1 MPPLLCARLA
11 PPQEPMSLPGQPSS
25 ATTLLELLETRASAQ
40 REQPL
45 YTFLEEGEEQVV
57 SYAAL
62 DLRARRIGAM
72 LQSLA
77 RTGERAV
84 LLYPPG
90 LEYVA
95 GFFGCVYAGLVAV
108 PAYPPEPTRLERTLP
123 RLRAII
129 RDARASVVL
138 TISFIREMG
147 ESLFEQAPEL
157 AALRWVATDAIDE
170 GVEAGWQRPEAT
182 RDSLAFLQYTS
193 GSTGDPKGVR
203 LSHGNLLHNLSLISR
218 AFEVRAESVG
228 VIWLPPYHDMGLI
241 GGILQPLYAGFH
253 TALMS
258 PLAFLRRPR
267 LWLEA
272 LSRFGGTISGGPCF
286 AFDLCVR
293 KVPPPE
299 REGLDLSR
307 WDLAFCGA
315 EPIRPEVMTRFAEA
329 FAPAGF
335 RSEAFYPCYG
345 LAEGTLIASGGKKGE
360 GILVRTWEAAALE
373 RNEAVVAVDG
383 PGARPLVGCGKVMP
397 EQSLLIVDPETRRA
411 CPEGRVGEIWISG
424 PSVAHGYWERPEES
438 EAAFQATVME
448 GGPER
453 FLRTGDLGVLH
464 GGELF
469 VVGRRKDLII
479 LRGRNLHPQDLELT
493 MERSHP
499 ALRPGCGAA
508 FSIEVEGEERLAV
521 VYEVDSRKPWTPD
534 EVVGAVRRSLSEAH
548 EVQLHALVLLEPGAL
563 PKTSSGKIQ
572 RRACKAELLAGWPRA
587 LLFWRD
593 TDGVARGQGT
603 PALEAPVD
611 PVSVEELETWLVAR
625 LSARLRVRPEELAKD
640 VPITSFGLDSLA
652 AVELAHEIEHLGAVL
667 RMDELLHG
675 PTVAALARTI
685 FNARDAGLPSIPRR
699 AEGAGAPLSS
709 AQQRLWIFE
718 QLEHGKPAYN
728 LPSALR
734 LVGELDVPALERSFT
749 AILER
754 HEILRATFLEV
765 DGSPRQVISSVPPS
779 VFRLV
784 ELQAVPGREE
794 EALRLAREEASAPFD
809 LVRGPLIRVT
819 LFRLDARE
827 HLLVVV
833 MHHIVS
839 DGASFALVAR
849 ELSALYASLA
859 QGASAS
865 PLPLPVQY
873 PDYALWRRER
883 ETDAALEESLSWWRQ
898 RLAGAPAALELPTDR
913 PRPPSPSYRGARVPL
928 HLSAPLTAR
937 LETLGRGQGA
947 TLFMTLLAAFQ
958 AVLLRHSGQE
968 DLCVGTPVNGRDRA
982 SLEGLIGCFLD
993 LLVLRTSLS
1002 GDPSFREL
1010 LARTRTTSLEA
1021 FAHRD
1026 VPFERI
1032 TETLP
1037 SSRDRS
1043 RSPLFQVLFVLLP
1056 EPGAELSL
1064 PGLEARRVELDPGA
1078 TAYELTLS
1086 LAHGAK
1092 GLEGWLEYATDLFDA
1107 STVTRMVERLLV
1119 VLEAVVADPDQRLSA
1134 LPLLPEHE
1142 RRQVLVDWNATRTEY
1157 PEACVHALFAA
1168 QAARTPD
1175 ALAVVCGDESLTY
1188 RELELR
1194 ANAVARRLRAAGVGP
1209 EVVVGLCAERSLEL
1223 VTGLLG
1229 ILEAGGAYLPLDP
1242 SYPESRLAFMLED
1255 SGAPV
1260 VLAHRHLVGAL
1271 PSGTRTVVP
1280 LDPPGAPELAEEAP
1294 ATGVG
1299 PDNLA
1304 YILYTSGST
1313 GRPKGVLIPHRNLA
1327 NFFTGMDARV
1337 GSTPGSWLA
1346 VTSVSFDISVLEL
1359 LWTLARGFKIAVQGE
1374 QGALAAAPRRTPRR
1388 KPLGFSLFYF
1398 AADDGA
1404 RQDGEPYRLLL
1415 EGARFADRH
1424 GFEAVWTP
1432 ERHFHSF
1439 GGLYPNPSLTGAAIA
1454 AVTERV
1460 GIRAGSI
1467 VLPLHHPVR
1476 VAENWAVVDNLSK
1489 GRVGLSV
1496 APGWNADD
1504 FVLAPERYAERRA
1517 LAVRDLDTVRRLW
1530 RGEAVSL
1537 PSGTGEPVEVR
1548 IRPSPV
1554 QPELPIWLTAAGN
1567 PETFRE
1573 AGRLGAGVLTHLL
1586 GQRWDELR
1594 ERVALYREAWREA
1607 GHAGEGHVTL
1617 MLHTFVGQELDRVR
1631 ATVEGPFR
1639 RYLSS
1644 SADLMR
1650 GLGRTF
1656 GLEPASVQ
1664 PEDLEALSQ
1673 RAFDRYF
1680 EEAGLFG
1687 TPRTCREQVA
1697 RIEALGVDEV
1707 ACLIDFG
1714 VDSDTVL
1721 ASLPALDS
1729 LRQRSERDFRLQ
1741 GQHGLTVPAQI
1752 RRHGITHL
1760 QCTPSL
1766 AQALLL
1772 EPDASDALAG
1782 LSRLMVGGEALAAD
1796 LAARLRGAVSGEL
1809 LNMYGPTETT
1819 IWSSTHRVEGSS
1831 GPVPIGT
1838 PIANTSL
1845 YVLDARLRPA
1855 PIGVPGELFIGG
1867 AGVARGYHARPE
1879 LTAERFLPDPF
1890 SAQDGARMYR
1900 TGDLARWRAD
1910 GTVEFL
1916 GRVDHQVKIRGF
1928 RVEPGEIEAALEK
1941 HPGVRQAVVVARED
1955 SAGGARLVAYVIH
1968 RPEGAPSTDALRTF
1982 ARRLLPEHLVPSS
1995 IVTLEAF
2002 PLTPNGK
2009 VDRKALPAPDGLREA
2024 ARDYIAPRTRTE
2036 RRVAEIWSAVL
2047 GVERVGA
2054 GDDFFALGGHSLL
2067 AARAISRL
2075 RDAFGVELALR
2086 ELFEAGTVASLAERI
2101 DALPK
2106 TAPRTPPLV
2115 AGSHEGALP
2124 LSFAQQ
2130 RLWFLEQLDP
2140 QNAAYN
2146 EAVTVR
2152 VEGVLDVAV
2161 LERCLLEVVRRHMGL
2176 RTTFRAE
2183 DGKPV
2188 QVISP
2193 EVRLP
2198 LARVDLTGL
2207 SGSARAEAVSRIA
2220 GEEALRP
2227 FALVSGPPL
2236 RVSLMRLGEREHVL
2250 LVVLH
2255 HLVSDGWSLGV
2266 LVREVAAL
2274 YPAFSAG
2281 QASPLPELSLQYVDY
2296 AAWQRGWLRDEALEA
2311 QLAYW
2316 RTRLAGAPQSLEL
2329 PTDHP
2334 RPPVRSSRGA
2344 SRHTLLSPELSQAVK
2359 DLAHR
2364 EGATPFMVLLAGFS
2378 TLLSRYSG
2386 QDDLCVG
2393 TPVAGR
2399 DRTELEGLIGCFVNT
2414 LVLRVSTAGN
2424 PSFRE
2429 LLGRA
2434 RETVLSA
2441 FAHQDAPFEKLVEV
2455 LQPERDLGR
2464 SPLFQVML
2472 VLQEDPLP
2480 EISLPGLE
2488 LRVLEQESRTSKFDL
2503 RLSLM
2508 ETAAGLSATLEF
2520 STDLFEPSTAERM
2533 LAHLRVLLESAV
2545 REPACRVQELALL
2558 APEERHRVLVAW
2570 NDTRL
2575 PREPDACLHRLIEAQ
2590 VERTPDAVAVSFEGA
2605 HLTYRELDSR
2615 ANQLAHYL
2623 RARGVGPDRLV
2634 ALCAERSLEMVVGL
2648 LGILKAGGAY
2658 VPLDPEYPRER
2669 LEYMLADAS
2678 APVLL
2683 TQARL
2688 APGLP
2693 HGDAA
2698 VVCLDSEWEAVA
2710 RESTARPEVSLAG
2723 GNLAYVIYTSGSTG
2737 RPKGAMNTHAAI
2749 CNRLLWMQEAYGLG
2763 AEDRVLQKTPFS
2775 FDVSVWEFFWP
2786 LMTGARLV
2794 MARPGGHRDPAY
2806 LTGVIASERITT
2818 LHFVPS
2824 MLRHFLEAPELDARF
2839 SPKRVI
2845 CSGEALPP
2853 ELRDLFHSRLRS
2865 ELHNLYG
2872 PTEAAVDVT
2881 FWACVPED
2889 RRPLVPIGRPIANTR
2904 MYVLDRNLRPV
2915 PPGVPGELYIGGV
2928 PLARGYWRRPELTA
2942 ERFIP
2947 DPFAETPGGRLYRT
2961 GDRARFLADGAIE
2974 YLGRLDDQVKLR
2986 GFRIELGEIESALLR
3001 HPHVRSAAV
3010 VVREDVPGDRRL
3022 VAYVIPAGEELA
3034 PNSLRSFL
3042 GSSLPEHMVPS
3053 AFVPLEA
3060 LPLSP
3065 SGKLDR
3071 RALPA
3076 PVRTRVGG
3084 GEASVEPRTKMER
3097 RLAEIWAGVLGVER
3111 VGAYDRFFELGG
3123 DSILGLQVI
3132 ARARQAG
3139 LHLTVRQ
3146 LFQHQTLA
3154 ELARVAGAG
3163 RALGEQGPV
3172 SGPVPLTPIQRW
3184 FLERELPEAHHF
3196 NQALLLETHEP
3207 VDAALLEQ
3215 ALRALVEHHD
3225 ALRSSVKRVGM
3236 GWEQDCAAPGRE
3248 VTPRRVDLSALPE
3261 SEQAAE
3267 LERVSA
3273 EVQASLSLDEGL
3285 LVRAVLFDRGP
3296 ARTGRLLL
3304 VIHHLAVDGVSW
3316 RVLLED
3322 LTTALHQLGRSE
3334 PITLPAKT
3342 TSFQAWARRLEA
3354 YARSEAVAAELPFWL
3369 EEVGGDVSA
3378 LPRDRQGSNTPGSE
3392 RTVTVTLEPEVTRAL
3407 LHELPSALRAG
3418 VDDLLLAGVAR
3429 ALARWSGQNRLLV
3442 DVEGHGR
3449 EELFKDVDLSRTVGW
3464 FTALHPVRLVLQ
3476 DANPETA
3483 LEAVRAARERREDRG
3498 LGYGLLRYLR
3508 RDEASE
3514 QLRARPS
3521 AEVCFNY
3528 LGQLDVGALG
3538 ASRFGLAPE
3547 SVGPSHGA
3555 GGLRSHVLEVV
3566 ARAAGGRLELSW
3578 IYSDAL
3584 HARETIEALAADCAE
3599 SLRALART
3607 DIAEGSYPL
3616 SPLQHGLLFQ
3626 VLLEPGTEA
3635 YFEQRSWTLT
3645 GALDAAALRESWALV
3660 VERHSALR
3668 MDFQWAGLDEPMQVV
3683 RARVEPPWNELDWRG
3698 VPAEEQVRGLES
3710 FLREDRARGFELTRA
3725 PLMRF
3730 TLIRLGEQAHR
3741 FIWSF
3746 HHLLLDGWSLA
3757 RVLSEV
3763 LEAYAALVR
3772 GEAWRPPRALDF
3784 RTYIGWLRRRRPD
3797 RDEAFWR
3804 ELLAGVDA
3812 PTPLPGAG
3820 DSGGVSGAG
3829 EREAVLDARTTA
3841 AFQDFARRHGLTP
3854 STVVHG
3860 AWALLLSRYGAGED
3874 VVFGTTLSGRPPEL
3888 PGIEKAVGLFIH
3900 SLPVRVRLRSGEELV
3915 PWLRE
3920 LQARLVELAQ
3930 RDNVSLARL
3939 QGWSEVPRGTPLF
3952 ESLLVFENYP
3962 IDAAALERGVAGL
3975 SLGDF
3980 RPFERTHYPLT
3991 AVATPGRELHLKL
4004 LYRSERVSADTAARL
4019 LAHWWSLLEEMV
4031 SAPERRLGDVPLL
4044 STAERRR
4051 VLVEW
4056 NATRTSFP
4064 REATIHSLFE
4074 AQVARTPDSVAVS
4087 FGEVSLT
4094 YAELERR
4101 ANRLAHR
4108 LLSWGVS
4115 RGSAVGLCVERS
4127 ADLIVGVLGI
4137 LKAGAAYVPL
4147 DPAYPSERLAW
4158 MIQDAHVPVL
4168 LTQQRLR
4175 DSLSPGAAR
4184 VLALDGAGEL
4194 EGLPDTAPAPSAS
4207 ADDLAYVIYTSGST
4221 GVPKGVCVP
4230 HRAVVRLVVETDF
4243 IQLVPEDRVAQ
4254 ASNASFDAAT
4264 FEIWGALLHGAR
4276 LVGVDREVALAPR
4289 SFATWLHEQR
4299 ISVLFLTTA
4308 WFNQIA
4314 TEVPDAFR
4322 GLRQLHFGGEAVDPQ
4337 PVRAVLRE
4345 GPPRR
4350 LLHVYGPT
4358 ESTTFASWHLVRE
4371 VPEGSTTLPIGR
4383 PLANTELYV
4392 LDEALAPVP
4401 PGGAGEL
4408 WIGGDGLAWGYLG
4421 RPELTADRFRPHPF
4435 SAEPG
4440 ARMYK
4445 TGDRVRLLADGS
4457 VVFLGRVDAQV
4468 KVRGFRVEPGEIQ
4481 AVLLRHPSVREAA
4494 VLARE
4499 DAAGGSRRLVAYVVP
4514 AAGQSVEGRALH
4526 RFLAERLPEYMVP
4539 SAFVPLERLP
4549 LTPNGKVDRR
4559 ALPAPSEVPG
4569 EVDASHVA
4577 PRGPVEE
4584 LLAGLFG
4591 ELLGVPR
4598 VGAHDSFFE
4607 LGGHSLLATRVVSR
4621 ILAAF
4626 GVALSLRELF
4636 EAPTVARLAERISA
4650 ARQLPDS
4657 ARPPPIVPVPREGRL
4672 PLSLMQERLWL
4683 LEQLQ
4688 PGTALYNV
4696 SWGARL
4702 EGPLDTSALE
4712 RTLSALILRHEAL
4725 RTTFPLEAGEP
4736 VQVLHPTVSFPLPSV
4751 DLRELPGPEAEAQAL
4766 LVASEEVRRPFE
4778 LSRGPLI
4785 RALLLRTGETSHL
4798 LVLTLHHIVSDGW
4811 SLGVATRELAA
4822 LYEAELAGRPSPL
4835 PSLALQSLDH
4845 AVWQRGWLQGAALE
4859 AQLGY
4864 WREQLAGAPPVL
4876 SLPTDFPR
4884 PGVQRFRGAT
4894 VRVHLP
4900 ATLSGA
4906 FRALC
4911 RREGV
4916 TPFMGL
4922 LAAFQL
4928 LLSRYSG
4935 QDDVSVGAPISGR
4948 HHAGLEELI
4957 GFFVNTLV
4965 LRTRLSPELSFRELL
4980 GRVRETTLGAY
4991 AHQELPFEKL
5001 VEALQPPRSLSHSPL
5016 FQVMFALQELPGTPL
5031 SLPGLSLRPL
5041 ELDTRTAKF
5050 DLTLTLAESPEG
5062 YTGTFEYD
5070 TDLFEATTVERMAG
5084 HLRVL
5089 LEALV
5094 EDAGQ
5099 PLSRVSLLTAQE
5111 RQQLLVDWN
5120 DTTAPFPAEL
5130 CLHELVRQQAARTP
5144 EALAVVAGDVRL
5156 TYRELESRAHQL
5168 ALHLR
5173 ALGVG
5178 PEVRVGLC
5186 VERSADMVVGVLGIL
5201 EAGGAYVPL
5210 DPAYPRERL
5219 GFLLEDARSPV
5230 IVTQSRLVDLL
5241 PPHSAHVLRL
5251 DDGVPLPVSEAALPV
5266 RLHPENLAYLIYTS
5280 GSTGR
5285 PKGVAITHRGA
5296 VAFLRWAL
5304 DTFEAPVLH
5313 RTLAA
5318 TSLNFDLSV
5327 FELFAPLCSGGAV
5340 VVADNALHLAELPAA
5355 SEVTLVN
5362 TVPSAMAQLV
5372 SMGALP
5378 ASVRVVNLA
5387 GEPLPEPLAR
5397 QVYAVPGVQHL
5408 YNLYGPSEDTTY
5420 STFARVK
5427 PGEVPPIGRPI
5438 SNTRAY
5444 VLDARLQPVPVGVV
5458 GELYLAGEGLA
5469 RGYLGRPHLTAERF
5483 LPNPFG
5489 LEGSRMYRTGDRVRY
5504 RPDGVLEYLGRVD
5517 FQVKVRGFRIEPG
5530 EVEAVLREHPD
5541 VRESLAVVRVNG
5553 AGDGRLVAY
5562 VVPHEGGS
5570 LDVSALRDFLVKR
5583 VPGWLVPSSFLVLAA
5598 FPLNANGK
5606 VDRAAL
5612 PEPEVTRTAEAVFVE
5627 PTTPLEQQL
5636 AELVGR
5642 VLGIPRVGVEDHF
5655 FTALGGSSLSA
5666 VKLRVLIR
5674 DELKREVPVTR
5685 FFEQPTVRAL
5695 AASLERDTPGAEGE
5709 VDNRAHEDRADQRR
5723 QALRRQG
5730 NKRGPRGNG

>member
-1 MPPLLCARLA
+1 
-11 PPQEPMSLPGQPSS
+11 MSHPGRPSS
-25 ATTLLELLETRASAQ
+25 ATTLLELLETRSSAH

-45 YTFLEEGEEQVV
+45 YTFLEDGDEQVL
-57 SYAAL
+57 SYEEL
-62 DLRARRIGAM
+62 DLRARRIGAT
-72 LQSLA
+72 LQSVA
-77 RTGERAV
+77 RAGERAV

-95 GFFGCVYAGLVAV
+95 GFFGCIYAGLVAV
-108 PAYPPEPTRLERTLP
+108 PAYPPEPSRLERTLP

-138 TISFIREMG
+138 TTAFIREMG

-170 GVEAGWQRPEAT
+170 GVEAGWQRPEPAW
-182 RDSLAFLQYTS
+182 DSLAFLQYTS

-203 LSHGNLLHNLSLISR
+203 LSHGNLLHNLSLISH
-218 AFEVRAESVG
+218 AFEVRADSVG

-307 WDLAFCGA
+307 WELAFCGA

-335 RSEAFYPCYG
+335 RPGSFYPCYG

-360 GILVRTWEAAALE
+360 GVLVRTWEAAALE
-373 RNEAVVAVDG
+373 RNAAVEAVDG
-383 PGARPLVGCGKVMP
+383 PGARPLVGCGRVMP
-397 EQSLLIVDPETRRA
+397 EQSLVIVDPETRRP
-411 CPEGRVGEIWISG
+411 CLEGRVGEIWISG
-424 PSVAHGYWERPEES
+424 PSVAQGYWERAEES
-438 EAAFQATVME
+438 EAAFQARLAD
-448 GGPER
+448 GGPEQ
-453 FLRTGDLGVLH
+453 FLRSGDLGVLH

-493 MERSHP
+493 IERSHP

-521 VYEVDSRKPWTPD
+521 VHEVDPRKPWTPD
-534 EVVGAVRRSLSEAH
+534 EVVGTIRRALSESH

-572 RRACKAELLAGWPRA
+572 RRACRTELLAGWPRA
-587 LLFWRD
+587 LLFWREA
-593 TDGVARGQGT
+593 DGVAQGPAA
-603 PALEAPVD
+603 PALESPTS
-611 PVSVEELETWLVAR
+611 PGSVEELETWLVAR

-652 AVELAHEIEHLGAVL
+652 AVELAHDIEHLGAVL

-675 PTVAALARTI
+675 PTVASLARTI
-685 FNARDAGLPSIPRR
+685 FAARGTSGDLGLASIPRR
-699 AEGAGAPLSS
+699 PDGTDAPLSS

-718 QLEHGKPAYN
+718 QLERGNPAYN
-728 LPSALR
+728 LPSAIR
-734 LVGELDVPALERSFT
+734 LVGGLDEGALERSFT
-749 AILER
+749 ALVER
-754 HEILRATFLEV
+754 HEVLRATFQEI
-765 DGSPRQVISSVPPS
+765 DGSPRQVISSTPSS
-779 VFRLV
+779 VFRRV
-784 ELQAVPGREE
+784 DLQSVPAPSREE
-794 EALRLAREEASAPFD
+794 EALRLARQEASAAFD
-809 LVRGPLIRVT
+809 LARGSLLRATLI
-819 LFRLDARE
+819 RLDARE

-839 DGASFALVAR
+839 DGASFALLAR
-849 ELSALYASLA
+849 ELSALYAAFLQGSSPSL
-859 QGASAS
+859 Q
-865 PLPLPVQY
+865 PLPVQY

-883 ETDAALEESLSWWRQ
+883 DTKAALAESLSWWRQ

-913 PRPPSPSYRGARVPL
+913 PRPPSPSYRGARVAL
-928 HLSAPLTAR
+928 HLPEALSTR
-937 LETLGRGQGA
+937 LEALGRGEGA

-958 AVLLRHSGQE
+958 VLLLRHSGQE

-993 LLVLRTSLS
+993 LLVLRSSLS

-1010 LARTRTTSLEA
+1010 LARTRATSLEA

-1032 TETLP
+1032 AETLP
-1037 SSRDRS
+1037 ASRDRS
-1043 RSPLFQVLFVLLP
+1043 RAPLFQVLFVLLP
-1056 EPGAELSL
+1056 EPGAELVL
-1064 PGLEARRVELDPGA
+1064 PGLEARCVDLDPGA
-1078 TAYELTLS
+1078 TAYDLTLS

-1107 STVTRMVERLLV
+1107 TTVTRMAERLLV
-1119 VLEAVVADPDQRLSA
+1119 LLDAITTNPDQRLSA
-1134 LPLLPEHE
+1134 LPLLSEDE
-1142 RRQVLVDWNATRTEY
+1142 RRRVLVDWNATRTDY
-1157 PEACVHALFAA
+1157 PEECVHALFAA
-1168 QAARTPD
+1168 QTARTPD
-1175 ALAVVCGDESLTY
+1175 TVAVVCGDESLTY
-1188 RELELR
+1188 RELDRR
-1194 ANAVARRLRAAGVGP
+1194 ANAVARRLRAQGVGP

-1229 ILEAGGAYLPLDP
+1229 ILKAGGAYLPLDP

-1260 VLAHRHLVGAL
+1260 VLAHRHLAGAL
-1271 PSGTRTVVP
+1271 PPGARTVVP
-1280 LDPPGAPELAEEAP
+1280 LDPPGGPELADEAP
-1294 ATGVG
+1294 ASDVRS
-1299 PDNLA
+1299 DNLA

-1313 GRPKGVLIPHRNLA
+1313 GRPKGVLIPHRNLT

-1337 GSTPGSWLA
+1337 GTTPGSWLA

-1359 LWTLARGFKIAVQGE
+1359 LWTLARGFKVAVQGE
-1374 QGALAAAPRRTPRR
+1374 QGALAVSPRRTSRR

-1398 AADDGA
+1398 ASDDGA
-1404 RQDGEPYRLLL
+1404 QQGGDRYRLLL

-1454 AVTERV
+1454 AITERV
-1460 GIRAGSI
+1460 GIRAGSV

-1476 VAENWAVVDNLSK
+1476 VAEEWSVVDNLSK

-1504 FVLAPERYAERRA
+1504 FVFAPDRYAERRA
-1517 LAVRDLDTVRRLW
+1517 LALRDLDTVRRLW
-1530 RGEAVSL
+1530 RGESVSL
-1537 PSGTGEPVEVR
+1537 PGGTGAPVEVR

-1554 QPELPIWLTAAGN
+1554 QRELPIWLTAAGN

-1586 GQRWDELR
+1586 GQRWEELR

-1607 GHAGEGHVTL
+1607 GHPGEGHVTL
-1617 MLHTFVGQELDRVR
+1617 MLHTFVGQDVERVR
-1631 ATVEGPFR
+1631 ETVEGPFR

-1650 GLGRTF
+1650 GLVRTF
-1656 GLEPASVQ
+1656 GLEPASVR
-1664 PEDLEALSQ
+1664 PGDLEALTE
-1673 RAFDRYF
+1673 RAFGRYF

-1687 TPRTCREQVA
+1687 TPRTSREQVA

-1714 VDSDTVL
+1714 VASDTVL
-1721 ASLPALDS
+1721 ASLPALDA

-1741 GQHGLTVPAQI
+1741 GQLGGTVPAQI
-1752 RRHGITHL
+1752 QRHGITHL

-1772 EPDASDALAG
+1772 EPEAPAALTG
-1782 LSRLMVGGEALAAD
+1782 LSRMMVGGEALAAE
-1796 LAARLRGAVSGEL
+1796 LAARLRGAVGGEL

-1819 IWSSTHRVEGSS
+1819 IWSSTHRVDGAP
-1831 GPVPIGT
+1831 GPIPIGT
-1838 PIANTSL
+1838 PIANTAL
-1845 YVLDARLRPA
+1845 YVLDAQLRPA

-1916 GRVDHQVKIRGF
+1916 GRVDHQLKIRGF

-1941 HPGVRQAVVVARED
+1941 HPDVRQAVVVARED
-1955 SAGGARLVAYVIH
+1955 LAGSARLVAYVIP
-1968 RPEGAPSTDALRTF
+1968 RPEEAPSSDALRVF
-1982 ARRLLPEHLVPSS
+1982 ARRLLPEHLVPSA
-1995 IVTLEAF
+1995 IVTLDAF

-2009 VDRKALPAPDGLREA
+2009 VDRKALPAPDGLRDA
-2024 ARDYIAPRTRTE
+2024 ARGHVAPRTSTE
-2036 RRVAEIWSAVL
+2036 RRVAEIWSELL
-2047 GVERVGA
+2047 GVEQVGA

-2067 AARAISRL
+2067 AARAVSRL
-2075 RDAFGVELALR
+2075 RESFGVELALR
-2086 ELFEAGTVASLAERI
+2086 ELFEAGTVASIAERI

-2106 TAPRTPPLV
+2106 TALATPPLV
-2115 AGSHEGALP
+2115 PGPREGALP

-2146 EAVTVR
+2146 DSVVVR

-2161 LERCLLEVVRRHMGL
+2161 LERCLLEVVRRHMIL
-2176 RTTFRAE
+2176 RTTFRSE
-2183 DGKPV
+2183 DGKAV
-2188 QVISP
+2188 QLISA
-2193 EVRLP
+2193 EARLP
-2198 LARVDLTGL
+2198 LARVDLTDL
-2207 SGSARAEAVSRIA
+2207 SGSARSEAVSRLA
-2220 GEEALRP
+2220 DEESLRP
-2227 FALVSGPPL
+2227 FELVSGPPL
-2236 RVSLMRLGEREHVL
+2236 RASLLRLGEREHVL

-2255 HLVSDGWSLGV
+2255 HLVTDGWSLGV

-2274 YPAFSAG
+2274 YQAFSAG
-2281 QASPLPELSLQYVDY
+2281 EDSPLPELALQYVDY
-2296 AAWQRGWLRDEALEA
+2296 AAWQRGWLRGEALEA

-2316 RTRLAGAPQSLEL
+2316 RSQLESAPRSLEL

-2334 RPPVRSSRGA
+2334 RPAVRSSQGA
-2344 SRHTLLSPELSQAVK
+2344 SRHTVLAPELSQAVK
-2359 DLAHR
+2359 ALAHR

-2378 TLLSRYSG
+2378 ALLSRYSG

-2399 DRTELEGLIGCFVNT
+2399 NRTELEGLIGCFVNT
-2414 LVLRVSTAGN
+2414 LVLRVSLAGN

-2434 RETVLSA
+2434 RETVLGA

-2480 EISLPGLE
+2480 ELSMPGLH
-2488 LRVLEQESRTSKFDL
+2488 LRALEQESRTSKFDL
-2503 RLSLM
+2503 RLILL
-2508 ETAAGLSATLEF
+2508 ERAGGISATLEF
-2520 STDLFEPSTAERM
+2520 STDLFEPATAERM

-2545 REPACRVQELALL
+2545 REPAQCVQELPLL
-2558 APEERHRVLVAW
+2558 TSEERRQVLETW

-2575 PREPDACLHRLIEAQ
+2575 PRDAEACLHRLIEAQ
-2590 VERTPDAVAVSFEGA
+2590 VDRTPDAVAVSFEGSQ
-2605 HLTYRELDSR
+2605 LTYRELDRR

-2658 VPLDPEYPRER
+2658 VPVDPDYPRER
-2669 LEYMLADAS
+2669 VEFMLADAS

-2688 APGLP
+2688 ASGLP

-2698 VVCLDSEWEAVA
+2698 VVCLDSEWEIVGRERAERPDVA
-2710 RESTARPEVSLAG
+2710 LSGSH
-2723 GNLAYVIYTSGSTG
+2723 LAYVIYTSGSTG

-2794 MARPGGHRDPAY
+2794 MARPGGHKDPAW
-2806 LTGVIASERITT
+2806 LAGIISSERITT

-2845 CSGEALPP
+2845 CSGEVLSP
-2853 ELRDLFHSRLRS
+2853 ELRELFHTRLRS

-2881 FWACVPED
+2881 AWACVPED
-2889 RRPLVPIGRPIANTR
+2889 RRPLVPIGRPIANAR
-2904 MYVLDRNLRPV
+2904 MYVLDQHLRPV

-2947 DPFAETPGGRLYRT
+2947 EPFAETLGGRLYRT

-2974 YLGRLDDQVKLR
+2974 YLGRLDDQVKVR
-2986 GFRIELGEIESALLR
+2986 GFRIEPGEIESALLR

-3022 VAYVIPAGEELA
+3022 VAYVIPAGDEPA
-3034 PNSLRSFL
+3034 PTSLRSFL
-3042 GSSLPEHMVPS
+3042 GNSLPEYMVPS
-3053 AFVPLEA
+3053 AFVTLEA

-3076 PVRTRVGG
+3076 PARVRAGSG
-3084 GEASVEPRTKMER
+3084 DSSVEPRNEMER
-3097 RLAEIWAGVLGVER
+3097 RLAEIWAGVLGLER
-3111 VGAYDRFFELGG
+3111 VGAHDRFFELGG

-3139 LHLTVRQ
+3139 LRLTVRQ

-3154 ELARVAGAG
+3154 ELARVAESG
-3163 RALGEQGPV
+3163 RVIGEQGPV
-3172 SGPVPLTPIQRW
+3172 LGPVPFTPIQRW

-3196 NQALLLETHEP
+3196 NQALLLETREP
-3207 VDAALLEQ
+3207 VDAALLER

-3225 ALRSSVKRVGM
+3225 ALRSSLTRVGT
-3236 GWEQDCAAPGRE
+3236 GWAQVCSAPGRE
-3248 VTPRRVDLSALPE
+3248 VPLRRVDLSALPE
-3261 SEQAAE
+3261 PEQAAE
-3267 LERVSA
+3267 LERVAS
-3273 EVQASLSLDEGL
+3273 EVQGSLSLDEGL
-3285 LVRAVLFDRGP
+3285 LLRAVLFDRG
-3296 ARTGRLLL
+3296 AGRTGRLLL

-3322 LTTALHQLGRSE
+3322 LQSALHQLGRGE
-3334 PITLPAKT
+3334 PLALPAKT

-3354 YARSEAVAAELPFWL
+3354 HARSEAVAAELPFWL
-3369 EEVGGDVSA
+3369 AETGDEVPV
-3378 LPRDRQGSNTPGSE
+3378 LPRDRREGSNTPGSE
-3392 RTVTVTLEPEVTRAL
+3392 NTVTVTLEPEVTRAL

-3418 VDDLLLAGVAR
+3418 VDDVLLAGVAR
-3429 ALARWSGQNRLLV
+3429 ALSRWTGQGRLRI
-3442 DVEGHGR
+3442 DMEGHGR
-3449 EELFKDVDLSRTVGW
+3449 EDLFEDVDLSRTVGW
-3464 FTALHPVRLVLQ
+3464 FTALYPVHFELQ
-3476 DANPETA
+3476 DASPEKA
-3483 LEAVRAARERREDRG
+3483 IEAVRAARERRAGRG

-3508 RDEASE
+3508 QDDAAE

-3528 LGQLDVGALG
+3528 LGQLDAGALG

-3547 SVGPSHGA
+3547 SVGPSHGP

-3578 IYSDAL
+3578 VYSEAL
-3584 HARETIEALAADCAE
+3584 HDRGTIEALAADCAE
-3599 SLRALART
+3599 ALRTLARNGVP
-3607 DIAEGSYPL
+3607 EERYPL
-3616 SPLQHGLLFQ
+3616 SPLQHGLLFH

-3635 YFEQRSWTLT
+3635 YFEQRSWMLT
-3645 GALDAAALRESWALV
+3645 GALKAHALREAWALV
-3660 VERHSALR
+3660 LERHPSLR
-3668 MDFQWAGLDEPMQVV
+3668 TDFLWQGLEEPLQVV
-3683 RARVEPPWNELDWRG
+3683 RSRVETPWNELDWRG
-3698 VPAEEQVRGLES
+3698 VPAEEQSRRLES

-3730 TLIRLGEQAHR
+3730 ALIRLEDQVHR
-3741 FIWSF
+3741 FVWSF

-3757 RVLSEV
+3757 RVLAEV

-3772 GEAWRPPRALDF
+3772 GESWRPSRAPDF
-3784 RTYIGWLRRRRPD
+3784 RSYIEWLGQRRPE

-3804 ELLAGVDA
+3804 ELLSGVDA
-3812 PTPLPGAG
+3812 PTPLPGEG
-3820 DSGGVSGAG
+3820 ESGAERGAG
-3829 EREAVLDARTTA
+3829 EREVVLDERATTA
-3841 AFQDFARRHGLTP
+3841 LQDFARRHGLTP
-3854 STVVHG
+3854 STLVHG
-3860 AWALLLSRYGAGED
+3860 AWALLLSRYGGGED
-3874 VVFGTTLSGRPPEL
+3874 VVFGTTLAGRPPEL
-3888 PGIEKAVGLFIH
+3888 PGIEEAVGVFIH
-3900 SLPVRVRLRSGEELV
+3900 SLPMRVRLRSWDGLV

-3920 LQARLVELAQ
+3920 LQARLVELGQ
-3930 RDNVSLARL
+3930 REHVPLARL

-3962 IDAAALERGVAGL
+3962 VDAALARGVAGL
-3975 SLGDF
+3975 ELGDF

-3991 AVATPGRELHLKL
+3991 AVAVPGRELRLKL
-4004 LYRSERVSADTAARL
+4004 LHRSERVSADTAARL
-4019 LAHWWSLLEEMV
+4019 LEHWRALLDGMV
-4031 SAPERRLGDVPLL
+4031 SASVQRLGDVPLL
-4044 STAERRR
+4044 SAAERRQ

-4056 NATRTSFP
+4056 NATRTAFP
-4064 REATIHSLFE
+4064 REATLHALFE
-4074 AQVARTPDSVAVS
+4074 AQVARTPESVAVS
-4087 FGEVSLT
+4087 FGDVSFT

-4108 LLSWGVS
+4108 LLSLGVT

-4158 MIQDAHVPVL
+4158 MIEDARVPVL

-4175 DSLSPGAAR
+4175 DGLSPGSAR
-4184 VLALDGAGEL
+4184 VLVLDGVGEL
-4194 EGLPDTAPAPSAS
+4194 EGLPDTAPESRAS
-4207 ADDLAYVIYTSGST
+4207 AEELAYVIYTSGST

-4276 LVGVDREVALAPR
+4276 LVGVEREVALAPKA
-4289 SFATWLHEQR
+4289 FATWLREQA
-4299 ISVLFLTTA
+4299 ISVLFITTA

-4322 GLRQLHFGGEAVDPQ
+4322 GLRQLHFGGEAVDPR

-4345 GPPRR
+4345 GPPQR

-4371 VPEGSTTLPIGR
+4371 LPAGSPTLPIGR
-4383 PLANTELYV
+4383 PLANTEQYV
-4392 LDEALAPVP
+4392 LDEALEPVP

-4440 ARMYK
+4440 ARLYR

-4481 AVLLRHPSVREAA
+4481 AVLLSHPAVREAA

-4499 DAAGGSRRLVAYVVP
+4499 DAPGGSRRLVAYVVP
-4514 AAGQSVEGRALH
+4514 GSAQGVEPRALH
-4526 RFLAERLPEYMVP
+4526 RFLADRLPEYMVP
-4539 SAFVPLERLP
+4539 SAFVVLERLP

-4559 ALPAPSEVPG
+4559 ALPAPSEVQG
-4569 EVDASHVA
+4569 AVDASHVA

-4584 LLAGLFG
+4584 LLASLFG

-4621 ILAAF
+4621 ILATF
-4626 GVALSLRELF
+4626 GVVLSLREFF

-4650 ARQLPDS
+4650 AHLLPE
-4657 ARPPPIVPVPREGRL
+4657 AVRPPPIVPVPREGPL

-4683 LEQLQ
+4683 LDQLQ
-4688 PGTALYNV
+4688 PGTSLYNV
-4696 SWGARL
+4696 SWASWL
-4702 EGPLDTSALE
+4702 EGPLHLPSLE
-4712 RTLSALILRHEAL
+4712 RALSGLLQRHEAL
-4725 RTTFPLEAGEP
+4725 RTTFVSEAGEP
-4736 VQVLHPTVSFPLPSV
+4736 SQRIHPQVELSLPV
-4751 DLRELPGPEAEAQAL
+4751 VELRELPESEREVQAL
-4766 LVASEEVRRPFE
+4766 RAASDEARRPFD
-4778 LSRGPLI
+4778 LARGPLI
-4785 RALLLRTGETSHL
+4785 RALLLCTGETTNL
-4798 LVLTLHHIVSDGW
+4798 LVLSLHHIISDGW
-4811 SLGVATRELAA
+4811 SLGVTIREFLA
-4822 LYEAELAGRPSPL
+4822 LYEAELTGRASPL
-4835 PSLALQSLDH
+4835 PIPVLQPVDH
-4845 AVWQRGWLQGAALE
+4845 AVWQRGWLRGEALE
-4859 AQLGY
+4859 TQLGY
-4864 WREQLAGAPPVL
+4864 WRERLAGAPPVL
-4876 SLPTDFPR
+4876 ELPTDFPR
-4884 PGVQRFRGAT
+4884 PSVQRFRGASL
-4894 VRVHLP
+4894 RVQLP
-4900 ATLSGA
+4900 ATLSSE
-4906 FRALC
+4906 FRAIC

-4928 LLSRYSG
+4928 LLSRSSG
-4935 QDDVSVGAPISGR
+4935 QEDVCVGSPISGR
-4948 HHAGLEELI
+4948 HHAGLEELL

-4965 LRTRLSPELSFRELL
+4965 LRTRLSPGLTFRDLL

-4991 AHQELPFEKL
+4991 AHQDLPFEKL
-5001 VEALQPPRSLSHSPL
+5001 VEALQPPRSLSHAPL
-5016 FQVMFALQELPGTPL
+5016 VQTVLALQEAPKLDGGAT
-5031 SLPGLSLRPL
+5031 GLSFRPVDL
-5041 ELDTRTAKF
+5041 GTDTAKF
-5050 DLTLTLAESPEG
+5050 DLTLSLTDAPEG
-5062 YTGTFEYD
+5062 FAGTLEYD
-5070 TDLFEATTVERMAG
+5070 ADLFTPATAARMME

-5089 LEALV
+5089 LEGAVADPGRRLGELPMMDAAEQRRLLIEWNSTRVDYPRDACLSALF
-5094 EDAGQ
+5094 E
-5099 PLSRVSLLTAQE
+5099 AQ
-5111 RQQLLVDWN
+5111 
-5120 DTTAPFPAEL
+5120 AE
-5130 CLHELVRQQAARTP
+5130 RTP
-5144 EALAVVAGDVRL
+5144 DAVAVELGDQRL
-5156 TYRELESRAHQL
+5156 TYRELDRRANQL
-5168 ALHLR
+5168 ARHLLR
-5173 ALGVG
+5173 RGVG
-5178 PEVRVGLC
+5178 SGTPVGLC
-5186 VERSADMVVGVLGIL
+5186 VQRSLELVVGTLGIL
-5201 EAGGAYVPL
+5201 KAGGAYVPL
-5210 DPAYPRERL
+5210 DPTYPRERL
-5219 GFLLEDARSPV
+5219 AFMVEDTRVPVVLAQRSV
-5230 IVTQSRLVDLL
+5230 
-5241 PPHSAHVLRL
+5241 
-5251 DDGVPLPVSEAALPV
+5251 LPVLPESGAAVVLLDEGWTEVAREPEDSPGVRVPGEA
-5266 RLHPENLAYLIYTS
+5266 LAYVMYTS

-5285 PKGVAITHRGA
+5285 PKGVCIPQRA
-5296 VAFLRWAL
+5296 VARLVLGSSFARWGPDEVFLQLAPICF
-5304 DTFEAPVLH
+5304 DAATFELWGALLHGARLILFPPHTPTVDELKAVLDRH
-5313 RTLAA
+5313 GVTTLWLTAA
-5318 TSLNFDLSV
+5318 L
-5327 FELFAPLCSGGAV
+5327 FEQISAMRPEALQGVRRLLAGGDV
-5340 VVADNALHLAELPAA
+5340 LPPAA
-5355 SEVTLVN
+5355 VRERLSRGGVLVN
-5362 TVPSAMAQLV
+5362 
-5372 SMGALP
+5372 G
-5378 ASVRVVNLA
+5378 
-5387 GEPLPEPLAR
+5387 
-5397 QVYAVPGVQHL
+5397 
-5408 YNLYGPSEDTTY
+5408 YGPTENTTF
-5420 STFARVK
+5420 TACHVMEGVA
-5427 PGEVPPIGRPI
+5427 PEGAIPIGQPI
-5438 SNTRAY
+5438 ANTWVY
-5444 VLDARLQPVPVGVV
+5444 VVDRELRPVPVGVP
-5458 GELYLAGEGLA
+5458 GELLMGGDGLA
-5469 RGYLGRPHLTAERF
+5469 WGYLGRPELTAERF
-5483 LPNPFG
+5483 IPDPFG
-5489 LEGSRMYRTGDRVRY
+5489 LEPGGRLYRSGDRVRH
-5504 RPDGVLEYLGRVD
+5504 RADGTLEFLGRLD
-5517 FQVKVRGFRIEPG
+5517 AQVKVRGFRVEPG
-5530 EVEAVLREHPD
+5530 EVEEALRKHPD
-5541 VRESLAVVRVNG
+5541 VAETVVVARPDP
-5553 AGDGRLVAY
+5553 AGGKRLVAY
-5562 VVPHEGGS
+5562 AVPRSGQV
-5570 LDVSALRDFLVKR
+5570 LDSRALRVFLAER
-5583 VPGWLVPSSFLVLAA
+5583 LPEHMVPAAIMPLAA
-5598 FPLNANGK
+5598 LPLSPNGK
-5606 VDRAAL
+5606 VDRGAL
-5612 PEPEVTRTAEAVFVE
+5612 PEPEVSRPAGVEFVE
-5627 PTTPLEQQL
+5627 ATTPLEQRIAGVL
-5636 AELVGR
+5636 AK
-5642 VLGIPRVGVEDHF
+5642 VLGVERVGVEDHF
-5655 FTALGGSSLSA
+5655 FADLGGNSMSV
-5666 VKLRVLIR
+5666 VKACALLRE
-5674 DELKREVPVTR
+5674 ELKRDVPATR
-5685 FFEQPTVRAL
+5685 FFEHSTVRAL
-5695 AASLERDTPGAEGE
+5695 AASLERDGE
-5709 VDNRAHEDRADQRR
+5709 AVADEQDNEVHEDRAEQRR
-5723 QALRRQG
+5723 QAFRRQG
-5730 NKRGPRGNG
+5730 RRRDRGNG

>member
-1 MPPLLCARLA
+1 
-11 PPQEPMSLPGQPSS
+11 MSLPGRPSS
-25 ATTLLELLETRASAQ
+25 ATTLLELLETRASAHQ
-40 REQPL
+40 EQPL
-45 YTFLEEGEEQVV
+45 YTFLEDGDEQVL
-57 SYAAL
+57 SYGAL

-77 RTGERAV
+77 RTGDRAV

-108 PAYPPEPTRLERTLP
+108 PAYPPDPSRLERTLP

-138 TISFIREMG
+138 TTSFIREMG

-203 LSHGNLLHNLSLISR
+203 LSHGNLLHNLALISH
-218 AFEVRAESVG
+218 AFEVRPDSVG

-293 KVPPPE
+293 KVPPSE

-307 WDLAFCGA
+307 WELAFCGA
-315 EPIRPEVMTRFAEA
+315 EPIRPEVMNRFAEA

-335 RSEAFYPCYG
+335 RPESFYPCYG

-360 GILVRTWEAAALE
+360 GVLVRTWEASALE
-373 RNEAVVAVDG
+373 RNEAVAAVDG
-383 PGARPLVGCGKVMP
+383 PGARPLVGCGRVMP
-397 EQSLLIVDPETRRA
+397 EQSLVIVDPETRRA

-438 EAAFQATVME
+438 EAAFQSTLVD

-493 MERSHP
+493 IERSHP

-521 VYEVDSRKPWTPD
+521 VYEVDPRKPWTPD
-534 EVVGAVRRSLSEAH
+534 EVVGTVRRSLSEAH

-587 LLFWRD
+587 LLFWREA
-593 TDGVARGQGT
+593 DGVAQGQGA
-603 PALEAPVD
+603 PAPEAPTA

-685 FNARDAGLPSIPRR
+685 FAVRGPSGDAGLPSIPRR
-699 AEGAGAPLSS
+699 PEGAGAPLSS
-709 AQQRLWIFE
+709 AQQRLWLFE

-728 LPSALR
+728 LPSAIR
-734 LVGELDVPALERSFT
+734 LVGELDEAALERSFT
-749 AILER
+749 ALLER

-765 DGSPRQVISSVPPS
+765 DGSPRQVISSTPPP
-779 VFRLV
+779 VFRRV
-784 ELQAVPGREE
+784 DLQAVPAPGRED
-794 EALRLAREEASAPFD
+794 EALRLAREEARAAFE
-809 LVRGPLIRVT
+809 LARGPLLRAT
-819 LFRLDARE
+819 LIRLDARE

-839 DGASFALVAR
+839 DGASFALLAR
-849 ELSALYASLA
+849 ELSALYASFA
-859 QGASAS
+859 QGSS
-865 PLPLPVQY
+865 TSLTPLPVQY

-883 ETDAALEESLSWWRQ
+883 DSDAALAESLSWWRQ

-928 HLSAPLTAR
+928 HLPEALTAR
-937 LETLGRGQGA
+937 LETLGRGEGA
-947 TLFMTLLAAFQ
+947 TLFMTLLSAFQ
-958 AVLLRHSGQE
+958 VLLLRHSGQE

-1010 LARTRTTSLEA
+1010 LARTRTTSLDA

-1032 TETLP
+1032 AETLP
-1037 SSRDRS
+1037 SARDRS
-1043 RSPLFQVLFVLLP
+1043 RAPLFQVLFVLLP
-1056 EPGAELSL
+1056 EPGAELAL
-1064 PGLEARRVELDPGA
+1064 PGLDARRVEIDPGA
-1078 TAYELTLS
+1078 TAYDLTLS

-1107 STVTRMVERLLV
+1107 ATVSRMAERLLV
-1119 VLEAVVADPDQRLSA
+1119 VLDAICANPDQRLSA

-1157 PEACVHALFAA
+1157 PEACVPALFAA
-1168 QAARTPD
+1168 QATRTPD
-1175 ALAVVCGDESLTY
+1175 AVAVVCGDEALTY
-1188 RELELR
+1188 RELDLR
-1194 ANAVARRLRAAGVGP
+1194 ANAVAHRLRAQGVEP

-1229 ILEAGGAYLPLDP
+1229 ILKAGGAYLPLDP

-1271 PSGTRTVVP
+1271 PAGARTVVL
-1280 LDPPGAPELAEEAP
+1280 LDPPGVPELADEAP
-1294 ATGVG
+1294 TSGVG

-1304 YILYTSGST
+1304 YVLYTSGST
-1313 GRPKGVLIPHRNLA
+1313 GRPKGVLIPHRNVA

-1337 GSTPGSWLA
+1337 GSAAGSWLA

-1359 LWTLARGFKIAVQGE
+1359 LWTLARGFKVAVQGE
-1374 QGALAAAPRRTPRR
+1374 QGALAAAPRRTSRR

-1404 RQDGEPYRLLL
+1404 QQGGDRYRLLL

-1460 GIRAGSI
+1460 GIRAGSV

-1476 VAENWAVVDNLSK
+1476 VAEDWSVVDNLSK

-1517 LAVRDLDTVRRLW
+1517 LALRDLDTVRRLW

-1537 PSGTGEPVEVR
+1537 PGGTGAPVEVR

-1554 QPELPIWLTAAGN
+1554 QRELPVWLTAAGN

-1573 AGRLGAGVLTHLL
+1573 AGRLGAGLLTHLL
-1586 GQRWDELR
+1586 GQRWEELR
-1594 ERVALYREAWREA
+1594 ERVALYRDAWREA
-1607 GHAGEGHVTL
+1607 GHPGEGHVTL
-1617 MLHTFVGQELDRVR
+1617 MLHTFVGQDVDRVR

-1656 GLEPASVQ
+1656 GFEPASVR
-1664 PEDLEALSQ
+1664 PEDLEALAQ

-1721 ASLPALDS
+1721 ASLPALDA

-1741 GQHGLTVPAQI
+1741 GQQGATVPAQL

-1772 EPDASDALAG
+1772 EPEAPGALAG

-1796 LAARLRGAVSGEL
+1796 LAARLRSTIGGEL

-1819 IWSSTHRVEGSS
+1819 IWSSTHRVDGAA

-1838 PIANTSL
+1838 PIANTAL

-1890 SAQDGARMYR
+1890 SAQVGARMYR

-1941 HPGVRQAVVVARED
+1941 HPGVRQAAVVARED
-1955 SAGGARLVAYVIH
+1955 SAGSARLVAYVIP
-1968 RPEGAPSTDALRTF
+1968 RPEEAPSTDALRAF
-1982 ARRLLPEHLVPSS
+1982 ARRLLPEHLVPSA
-1995 IVTLEAF
+1995 IVALDAF

-2024 ARDYIAPRTRTE
+2024 AREYIAPRTRTE
-2036 RRVAEIWSAVL
+2036 QRVAEIWSAVL
-2047 GVERVGA
+2047 GVEQVGA

-2086 ELFEAGTVASLAERI
+2086 ELFEAGTVSALAERI

-2115 AGSHEGALP
+2115 PGSHEGALP

-2152 VEGVLDVAV
+2152 VDGVLDVAV
-2161 LERCLLEVVRRHMGL
+2161 LERCLLEVVRRHMSL

-2193 EVRLP
+2193 EARLT
-2198 LARVDLTGL
+2198 LARVDLTAL
-2207 SGSARAEAVSRIA
+2207 SGSAQAEAVSRLA

-2274 YPAFSAG
+2274 YPAFSTGA
-2281 QASPLPELSLQYVDY
+2281 ASPLPELALQYVDY

-2334 RPPVRSSRGA
+2334 RPPVRSSQGA

-2364 EGATPFMVLLAGFS
+2364 EGATSFMVLLAGFS
-2378 TLLSRYSG
+2378 ALLSRYSG

-2424 PSFRE
+2424 PSFRA

-2480 EISLPGLE
+2480 EISLPGLQ
-2488 LRVLEQESRTSKFDL
+2488 LRALEQESRTSKFDL

-2508 ETAAGLSATLEF
+2508 ETVDGLAATLEF
-2520 STDLFEPSTAERM
+2520 STDLFEPVTAERM

-2545 REPACRVQELALL
+2545 HEPAQRVQELPLL
-2558 APEERHRVLVAW
+2558 TPEERRQVLVAW

-2575 PREPDACLHRLIEAQ
+2575 PREPEACLHRLIEAQ
-2590 VERTPDAVAVSFEGA
+2590 VDRTPDAVAVSFEGTQ
-2605 HLTYRELDSR
+2605 LTYRELDRR
-2615 ANQLAHYL
+2615 ANQLAHHL
-2623 RARGVGPDRLV
+2623 RGRGVGPDRLV

-2688 APGLP
+2688 ASGLP
-2693 HGDAA
+2693 HGDAT
-2698 VVCLDSEWEAVA
+2698 VVCLDSEWEAVG
-2710 RESTARPEVSLAG
+2710 RESTERPNVVLSG

-2749 CNRLLWMQEAYGLG
+2749 CNRLLWMQEAYGLDAG
-2763 AEDRVLQKTPFS
+2763 DRVLQKTPFS

-2786 LMTGARLV
+2786 LMTGALLV
-2794 MARPGGHRDPAY
+2794 MARPGGHREPAY
-2806 LTGVIASERITT
+2806 LAGIISSERITT

-2824 MLRHFLEAPELDARF
+2824 MLRHFLEAPELDVRS

-2853 ELRDLFHSRLRS
+2853 DLRDLFHTRLRS

-2881 FWACVPED
+2881 FWACKPED

-2915 PPGVPGELYIGGV
+2915 PQGVPGELYIGGV

-2942 ERFIP
+2942 ERFVP

-2961 GDRARFLADGAIE
+2961 GDRARFLADGVIE
-2974 YLGRLDDQVKLR
+2974 YLGRLDDQVKVR

-3022 VAYVIPAGEELA
+3022 VAYVIPAGEEPA

-3042 GSSLPEHMVPS
+3042 GNSLPEYMVPS

-3076 PVRTRVGG
+3076 PARGRAGSGDAFV
-3084 GEASVEPRTKMER
+3084 APRNELER
-3097 RLAEIWAGVLGVER
+3097 RLAEIWAGVLGLER
-3111 VGAYDRFFELGG
+3111 VGAHERFFELGG
-3123 DSILGLQVI
+3123 DSILALQVI

-3146 LFQHQTLA
+3146 LFQHQTVA
-3154 ELARVAGAG
+3154 ELALVAEPG

-3172 SGPVPLTPIQRW
+3172 LGPVPLTPIQRW

-3196 NQALLLETHEP
+3196 NQALLLETREP
-3207 VDAALLEQ
+3207 VDAALLER

-3225 ALRSSVKRVGM
+3225 ALRSTLKRVGT
-3236 GWEQDCAAPGRE
+3236 GWEQRCSAPGRE
-3248 VTPRRVDLSALPE
+3248 VTLRRVELPALPE
-3261 SEQAAE
+3261 PEQAAE
-3267 LERVSA
+3267 LERVAA

-3285 LVRAVLFDRGP
+3285 LLRAVLFDRGP

-3322 LTTALHQLGRSE
+3322 LRSALHQLGRGE
-3334 PITLPAKT
+3334 PLVLPAKT

-3354 YARSEAVAAELPFWL
+3354 HAQSEAVAAELPFWL
-3369 EEVGGDVSA
+3369 AETGGDVPA
-3378 LPRDRQGSNTPGSE
+3378 LPRDRREVRNTPGSE
-3392 RTVTVTLEPEVTRAL
+3392 RTVTVTLEPEVTRTL
-3407 LHELPSALRAG
+3407 LHELPSALRSG
-3418 VDDLLLAGVAR
+3418 VEDVLLAGVAK
-3429 ALARWSGQNRLLV
+3429 ALSRWTAQGRLLI

-3449 EELFKDVDLSRTVGW
+3449 EELFEDVDLSRTVGW
-3464 FTALHPVRLVLQ
+3464 FTTLFPVRLELQ
-3476 DANPETA
+3476 DAGPEKV
-3483 LEAVRAARERREDRG
+3483 LEAVRAARERRAGRG

-3508 RDEASE
+3508 QDEAAG

-3528 LGQLDVGALG
+3528 LGQIDAGVPGS
-3538 ASRFGLAPE
+3538 SRFGLAPE

-3578 IYSDAL
+3578 VYSEAL

-3599 SLRALART
+3599 SLRALAR
-3607 DIAEGSYPL
+3607 AGVSEERYPL
-3616 SPLQHGLLFQ
+3616 SPLQHGLLFH

-3645 GALDAAALRESWALV
+3645 GALDAHALRQAWALV
-3660 VERHSALR
+3660 LERHPALR
-3668 MDFQWAGLDEPMQVV
+3668 TDFQWEGLEEPLQVV
-3683 RARVEPPWNELDWRG
+3683 RTGVSLPWSELDWRG
-3698 VPAEEQVRGLES
+3698 VPAGERPHRLES
-3710 FLREDRARGFELTRA
+3710 FLREDRARGFDLTRA
-3725 PLMRF
+3725 PLLRF
-3730 TLIRLGEQAHR
+3730 TLIQLEEQAHR
-3741 FIWSF
+3741 FVWSF

-3772 GEAWRPPRALDF
+3772 GEAWRPPRAPDF
-3784 RTYIGWLRRRRPD
+3784 RSYIEWLGRRRPE

-3812 PTPLPGAG
+3812 PTPLPGEG
-3820 DSGGVSGAG
+3820 ESGAVHGAG
-3829 EREAVLDARTTA
+3829 EREAVLDEQSTA
-3841 AFQDFARRHGLTP
+3841 ALQDFARRHGLTS
-3854 STVVHG
+3854 STLVHG
-3860 AWALLLSRYGAGED
+3860 AWALLLSRYGGGED
-3874 VVFGTTLSGRPPEL
+3874 VVFGTTLSGRPSEL
-3888 PGIEKAVGLFIH
+3888 PGIEEAVGVFIH
-3900 SLPVRVRLRSGEELV
+3900 SLPVRARIRAGEDLV
-3915 PWLRE
+3915 SWLRE
-3920 LQARLVELAQ
+3920 LQARLVELSQ
-3930 RDNVSLARL
+3930 REHVPLARL

-3962 IDAAALERGVAGL
+3962 VNAALARGVAGL
-3975 SLGDF
+3975 ELGDF

-3991 AVATPGRELHLKL
+3991 AVAVPGRELSLKL
-4004 LYRSERVSADTAARL
+4004 LYRSERVSADTATRL
-4019 LAHWWSLLEEMV
+4019 LAHWRALLVEMV

-4044 STAERRR
+4044 SAAERRQ

-4056 NATRTSFP
+4056 NATRTAFP
-4064 REATIHSLFE
+4064 REATLHALFE
-4074 AQVARTPDSVAVS
+4074 AQVARTPGSVAVS
-4087 FGEVSLT
+4087 FGGVSLT

-4108 LLSWGVS
+4108 LLALGVS
-4115 RGSAVGLCVERS
+4115 RGAAVGLCVERS

-4147 DPAYPSERLAW
+4147 DPAYPGERLAW
-4158 MIQDAHVPVL
+4158 MIEDARVAVL
-4168 LTQQRLR
+4168 LTQERLR
-4175 DSLSPGAAR
+4175 DGLSPGSAR
-4184 VLALDGAGEL
+4184 VLVLDGAGEL
-4194 EGLPDTAPAPSAS
+4194 EGLPDTAPESTAS
-4207 ADDLAYVIYTSGST
+4207 AGDLAYVIYTSGST

-4276 LVGVDREVALAPR
+4276 LVGVEREVALAPR
-4289 SFATWLHEQR
+4289 SFATWLDEQR

-4314 TEVPDAFR
+4314 TEVPDAFC
-4322 GLRQLHFGGEAVDPQ
+4322 GLRQLHFGGEAVDPR

-4345 GPPRR
+4345 GPPQR

-4371 VPEGSTTLPIGR
+4371 VPEGSPALPIGR
-4383 PLANTELYV
+4383 PLANTEQYV
-4392 LDEALAPVP
+4392 LDEALEPVP

-4421 RPELTADRFRPHPF
+4421 RPELTAERFMPHPF

-4440 ARMYK
+4440 ARLYR

-4468 KVRGFRVEPGEIQ
+4468 KVRGFRVEPGEVQ
-4481 AVLLRHPSVREAA
+4481 AVLLKHPAVREAA

-4499 DAAGGSRRLVAYVVP
+4499 DAPGGSRRLVAYVGP
-4514 AAGQSVEGRALH
+4514 GAAQALDSRALH

-4539 SAFVPLERLP
+4539 SAFVVLERLP

-4559 ALPAPSEVPG
+4559 ALPAPSEVSG

-4577 PRGPVEE
+4577 SRGPVEE

-4591 ELLGVPR
+4591 ELLGVSR

-4621 ILAAF
+4621 VLATF
-4626 GVALSLRELF
+4626 GVVLSLRELF
-4636 EAPTVARLAERISA
+4636 EAPTVARLAERIAA
-4650 ARQLPDS
+4650 ARQLPE
-4657 ARPPPIVPVPREGRL
+4657 AVRPPPIVPVPREGPL

-4683 LEQLQ
+4683 LDQLQ
-4688 PGTALYNV
+4688 PGTSLYNV
-4696 SWGARL
+4696 SWASWMDGAL
-4702 EGPLDTSALE
+4702 HLPALE
-4712 RTLSALILRHEAL
+4712 RALSGLLQRHEAL
-4725 RTTFPLEAGEP
+4725 RTTFVLESGEP
-4736 VQVLHPTVSFPLPSV
+4736 VQRIHPQVELSLPVV
-4751 DLRELPGPEAEAQAL
+4751 DLRELPAAEGEAQAL
-4766 LVASEEVRRPFE
+4766 LVATEEARRPFD
-4778 LSRGPLI
+4778 LARGPLI
-4785 RALLLRTGETSHL
+4785 RALLLRTGETKHL
-4798 LVLTLHHIVSDGW
+4798 LVLSLHHIISDGW
-4811 SLGVATRELAA
+4811 SLGVTIREFLA
-4822 LYEAELAGRPSPL
+4822 LYEAELTGRPSPL
-4835 PSLALQSLDH
+4835 PAPVLQPVDH
-4845 AVWQRGWLQGAALE
+4845 AVWQRGWLRGEALE
-4859 AQLGY
+4859 TQLGY
-4864 WREQLAGAPPVL
+4864 WRERLAGAPPVL
-4876 SLPTDFPR
+4876 ELPTDFPR
-4884 PGVQRFRGAT
+4884 PGVQRFRGAS
-4894 VRVHLP
+4894 VRVQLP
-4900 ATLSGA
+4900 AELSSA

-4928 LLSRYSG
+4928 LLSRSSG
-4935 QDDVSVGAPISGR
+4935 QEDVCVGSPISGR
-4948 HHAGLEELI
+4948 HHPGLEELL

-4991 AHQELPFEKL
+4991 AHQDLPFEKL
-5001 VEALQPPRSLSHSPL
+5001 VEALQPPRSLSHAPL
-5016 FQVMFALQELPGTPL
+5016 VQAVLALQEAPRLDGAAT
-5031 SLPGLSLRPL
+5031 GLSFRPV
-5041 ELDTRTAKF
+5041 ELGTETAKF
-5050 DLTLTLAESPEG
+5050 DLTLSLTDAPEG
-5062 YTGTFEYD
+5062 FAGTLEYD
-5070 TDLFEATTVERMAG
+5070 ADLFTPVTATRMME

-5089 LEALV
+5089 LEGAVADPGLRLGELPMMDAAEQRRLLV
-5094 EDAGQ
+5094 EWNATHVDYPRDTGLAA
-5099 PLSRVSLLTAQE
+5099 LFEAQA
-5111 RQQLLVDWN
+5111 R
-5120 DTTAPFPAEL
+5120 
-5130 CLHELVRQQAARTP
+5130 RTP
-5144 EALAVVAGDVRL
+5144 DAVAVELGDERL
-5156 TYRELESRAHQL
+5156 TYRELDRRANQL
-5168 ALHLR
+5168 ARHLVGR
-5173 ALGVG
+5173 GVG
-5178 PEVRVGLC
+5178 PGTPVGLC
-5186 VERSADMVVGVLGIL
+5186 VQRSMELVVGTLGIL
-5201 EAGGAYVPL
+5201 KAGGAYVPL
-5210 DPAYPRERL
+5210 DPTYPRERL
-5219 GFLLEDARSPV
+5219 AFMVEDTRVPVVLTQRALVPVLPESGAAVVLLDEDWSDIAREPEGSPGV
-5230 IVTQSRLVDLL
+5230 
-5241 PPHSAHVLRL
+5241 HVP
-5251 DDGVPLPVSEAALPV
+5251 GEA
-5266 RLHPENLAYLIYTS
+5266 LAYVMYTS

-5285 PKGVAITHRGA
+5285 PKGVCIPQRA
-5296 VAFLRWAL
+5296 VARLVLGSSFARWGPDEVFLQLAPICF
-5304 DTFEAPVLH
+5304 DAATFELWGALLHGSRLVLFPPH
-5313 RTLAA
+5313 TPTVDELKAVLDRHGVTTLWLTAA
-5318 TSLNFDLSV
+5318 L
-5327 FELFAPLCSGGAV
+5327 FEQISAMRPEALQGVRRLLAGGDV
-5340 VVADNALHLAELPAA
+5340 LPPAA
-5355 SEVTLVN
+5355 VRERLSRGGVLVN
-5362 TVPSAMAQLV
+5362 
-5372 SMGALP
+5372 G
-5378 ASVRVVNLA
+5378 
-5387 GEPLPEPLAR
+5387 
-5397 QVYAVPGVQHL
+5397 
-5408 YNLYGPSEDTTY
+5408 YGPTENTTF
-5420 STFARVK
+5420 TTCHVMEGAA
-5427 PGEVPPIGRPI
+5427 PEGTIPIGQPI
-5438 SNTRAY
+5438 ANTRVY
-5444 VLDARLQPVPVGVV
+5444 VVDRQLRPVPVGVP
-5458 GELYLAGEGLA
+5458 GELLMGGDGLA
-5469 RGYLGRPHLTAERF
+5469 WGYLGRPELTAERF
-5483 LPNPFG
+5483 IPDPFG
-5489 LEGSRMYRTGDRVRY
+5489 LEPGGRLYRSGDRVRH
-5504 RPDGVLEYLGRVD
+5504 RADGTLEFLGRMD
-5517 FQVKVRGFRIEPG
+5517 AQVKVRGFRVEPG
-5530 EVEAVLREHPD
+5530 EVEEALRQHPG
-5541 VRESLAVVRVNG
+5541 VAEVVVVARPDP
-5553 AGDGRLVAY
+5553 AGGKRLVAY
-5562 VVPHEGGS
+5562 AVPRVGQE
-5570 LDVSALRDFLVKR
+5570 LDPRALRTFLAER
-5583 VPGWLVPSSFLVLAA
+5583 LPEYMVPAVLMPLAA
-5598 FPLNANGK
+5598 LPLSPNGK
-5606 VDRAAL
+5606 VDRGAL
-5612 PEPEVTRTAEAVFVE
+5612 PEPEVSRPAGVEFVE
-5627 PTTPLEQQL
+5627 PTTPLERRISELL
-5636 AELVGR
+5636 AK
-5642 VLGIPRVGVEDHF
+5642 VLGVERVGVEDHF
-5655 FTALGGSSLSA
+5655 FADLGGNSMSV
-5666 VKLRVLIR
+5666 VKACALLRE
-5674 DELKREVPVTR
+5674 ELKRDVPATR
-5685 FFEQPTVRAL
+5685 FFEHSTVRAL
-5695 AASLERDTPGAEGE
+5695 AASLERDGE
-5709 VDNRAHEDRADQRR
+5709 AVADGQDNEVHEDRAEQRR
-5723 QALRRQG
+5723 QAFRRQG
-5730 NKRGPRGNG
+5730 RRRDRGNG